1 MTRDEIDQIIQEVF
15 SDLFDLPPNSI
26 TSQTS
31 PDTLLEWDSL
41 AHVQLVASFEE
52 KIGVTI
58 SAENQVE
65 MLNVELIGDI
75 LHDLKS
81 QNT

>member
-1 MTRDEIDQIIQEVF
+1 MTRDEIDQIIREIF
-15 SDLFDLPPNSI
+15 GDLFDLPPNLI

-41 AHVQLVASFEE
+41 AHVRLIAAIEE
-52 KIGVTI
+52 QIGVTI
-58 SAENQVE
+58 SADHQVE

-75 LHDLKS
+75 LYDLKS
-81 QNT
+81 QSA

>member
-1 MTRDEIDQIIQEVF
+1 MTRDEIDKIIREIF
-15 SDLFDLPPNSI
+15 GDLFDLPLDSI
-26 TSQTS
+26 APQTS

-41 AHVQLVASFEE
+41 AHVRLIAALEE

-58 SAENQVE
+58 SADHQVE

-75 LHDLKS
+75 IHDLKS
-81 QNT
+81 QSA